1 MTATA
6 KAGLSRDVIARAA
19 LDLTHEGGLDSLSMR
34 KLGTSLGVE
43 AMSIYHYVANKDELL
58 DAMLDH
64 LLSKIDLPY
73 DTPERDWETA
83 IRQGLRAFRDMLL
96 AHPAAIE
103 LFASRPVRSPDS
115 FAVLVWAFKRFT
127 AVGLDRRQAQM
138 ALHFAVSFTLGHV
151 ALERA
156 TNDILRDGD
165 APEPEDF
172 ADPEAADFVRIG
184 QTITTDDQFDSGLE
198 AVVVALRATYGLS

>member
-1 MTATA
+1 
-6 KAGLSRDVIARAA
+6 
-19 LDLTHEGGLDSLSMR
+19 MR

-64 LLSKIDLPY
+64 LLSEIELPY
-73 DTPERDWETA
+73 DVPEHDWETA
-83 IRQGLRAFRDMLL
+83 IRVGLRAFRDMLL

-115 FAVLVWAFKRFT
+115 FAVLVWAFTRFT
-127 AVGLDRRQAQM
+127 AVGLDRLQAQM
-138 ALHFAVSFTLGHV
+138 ALHFAVSFTFGHV

-156 TNDILRDGD
+156 TMALLRDGD
-165 APEPEDF
+165 APEPDDF
-172 ADPEAADFVRIG
+172 DDPEAAEFVRIG
-184 QTITTDDQFDSGLE
+184 QTITTDDQFDSGLD
-198 AVVVALRATYGLS
+198 AVVTALRATYGLA